1 MRAEEYSFV
10 DLLIF
15 LGIVASFII
24 FGQSLGWRLVGIY
37 QLFFTFNIIR
47 EKKVG
52 IGYLGFI
59 PSSYVKGNLTILV
72 GLVSLGIAVA
82 LIVFPERTIMR
93 LF

>member
-24 FGQSLGWRLVGIY
+24 FGQSIGWRLVGIY
-37 QLFFTFNIIR
+37 QLFFTFNIFR
-47 EKKVG
+47 EKKIG
-52 IGYLGFI
+52 LGYLGFI
-59 PSSYVKGNLTILV
+59 PSTYIKGYLSILL
-72 GLVSLGIAVA
+72 GLISFCIAVM
-82 LIVFPERTIMR
+82 LIIFPEKTVMR